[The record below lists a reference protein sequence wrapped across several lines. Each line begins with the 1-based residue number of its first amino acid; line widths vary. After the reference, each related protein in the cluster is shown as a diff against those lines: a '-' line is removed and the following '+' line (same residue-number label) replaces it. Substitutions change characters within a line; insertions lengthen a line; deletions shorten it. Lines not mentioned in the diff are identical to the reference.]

1 MEFVTIANR
10 VISILFLL
18 CCAYQFFYL
27 FVAVVKRQQRE
38 KPAGKLGRYAVLVSA
53 RNEEP
58 VIGGLIAS
66 IQSQNYPQ
74 DLLDIY
80 VVADNCTDDTASV
93 ARLCGATCW
102 ERFDTTHIGKG
113 YALGFLLDM
122 IKARGTFDDYDGFFV
137 FDADNLLEENFISEM
152 NNVFQAGGRVVTS
165 YRNSKNF
172 GDNWIS
178 SGYSLWFMRDC
189 RFLHSARMAL
199 HTSTAVTGTGF
210 LVHRELLE
218 RGWDYHLLTEDTEFT
233 MDLLLQGERVAYC
246 DSAVLYDEQ
255 PTTFSQSWRQ
265 RLRWARGY
273 IQVFGKYGGA
283 LFKRMVTKL
292 DFAVFD
298 MLMTYLPAI
307 VLTIAGAIVNIAA
320 VVAGV
325 ISGHGSFA
333 LLLTGS
339 IIGLG
344 FAYLPL
350 FAVGVLTTI
359 SEWNKIH
366 CSTAKKLGY
375 LFTFPLFMLT
385 YIPVSIAAVFC
396 TRVEWKPIRHSVRK
410 SLQEVRSR

>member
-1 MEFVTIANR
+1 
-10 VISILFLL
+10 
-18 CCAYQFFYL
+18 
-27 FVAVVKRQQRE
+27 
-38 KPAGKLGRYAVLVSA
+38 
-53 RNEEP
+53 
-58 VIGGLIAS
+58 
-66 IQSQNYPQ
+66 
-74 DLLDIY
+74 
-80 VVADNCTDDTASV
+80 
-93 ARLCGATCW
+93 
-102 ERFDTTHIGKG
+102 
-113 YALGFLLDM
+113 
-122 IKARGTFDDYDGFFV
+122 
-137 FDADNLLEENFISEM
+137 
-152 NNVFQAGGRVVTS
+152 
-165 YRNSKNF
+165 
-172 GDNWIS
+172 
-178 SGYSLWFMRDC
+178 
-189 RFLHSARMAL
+189 
-199 HTSTAVTGTGF
+199 
-210 LVHRELLE
+210 
-218 RGWDYHLLTEDTEFT
+218 
-233 MDLLLQGERVAYC
+233 VAYC